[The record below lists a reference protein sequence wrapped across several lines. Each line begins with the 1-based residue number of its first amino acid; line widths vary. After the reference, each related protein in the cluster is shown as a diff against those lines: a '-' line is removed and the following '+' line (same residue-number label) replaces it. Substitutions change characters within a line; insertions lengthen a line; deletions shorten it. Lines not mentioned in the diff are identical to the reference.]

1 MSESNNN
8 YTEAPE
14 FDHLGCATTLLRSIG
29 TDVNKDPRLLTPKVT
44 AQIQLAEEAL
54 AAALRE
60 IHAAKGTL
68 RVEDEANSEKD
79 KIISKA
85 NFNTYFGDLNGMNF
99 ANMDKFNEAIKDR
112 YVKLYKDTGYN
123 KIGISGFK
131 NGFQTDGRKFD
142 QLALAE
148 LQINID
154 DTQHKLFL
162 LPFRHYLEHP
172 QFKHTILLYVNEP
185 YQYGPV
191 ELRQW

>member
-1 MSESNNN
+1 MSES
-8 YTEAPE
+8 TEGSV

-29 TDVNKDPRLLTPKVT
+29 TDVNKDPSLLTPEVT
-44 AQIQLAEEAL
+44 TQIQVAEAAL
-54 AAALRE
+54 AAALSK
-60 IHAAKGTL
+60 IYAAKEAL
-68 RVEDEANSEKD
+68 RIEDEANSEVY
-79 KIISKA
+79 KIKSA
-85 NFNTYFGDLNGMNF
+85 TYFNEYFGDLNGQNF

-112 YVKLYKDTGYN
+112 YLKLYNDTGYN

-131 NGFQTDGRKFD
+131 DGFQTDGRKFD

-154 DTQHKLFL
+154 NTQHKLFL
-162 LPFRHYLEHP
+162 LPFRHYLYHLP
-172 QFKHTILLYVNEP
+172 SKHTILLYVNEP